1 MLGFGLGL
9 ESELGSICKTFG
21 EPDPHGSG
29 SPKVF
34 SHDGASKEDGLDA
47 LLSSVTVVTLS
58 EMGDKTQLLA
68 LALAS
73 KFRRPW
79 LVMTGI
85 LIATLLNHALAAGA
99 GALVAAYLTPSVL
112 GWILAIS
119 FLAFAVWT
127 LKPDELDEEGPDRGW
142 GPLMTTIVLF
152 FLAEMGDKTQ
162 LATVALGAKY
172 AATAW
177 VIAGT
182 TLGMLIADGIAVAVG
197 DKLGERVPLNLLRYV
212 AAGLFALLGMLTL
225 IGLLFPDWV
234 PALAPGA

>member
-1 MLGFGLGL
+1 M
-9 ESELGSICKTFG
+9 E
-21 EPDPHGSG
+21 
-29 SPKVF
+29 
-34 SHDGASKEDGLDA
+34 A

-73 KFRRPW
+73 KYRRPW
-79 LVMTGI
+79 LVMVGI
-85 LIATLLNHALAAGA
+85 LIATLLNHALAAGS
-99 GALVAAYLTPSVL
+99 GALIAAYLTPTVL

-127 LKPDELDEEGPDRGW
+127 LKPDTLDSNESDRGW
-142 GPLMTTIVLF
+142 GPLATTIVLF

-162 LATVALGAKY
+162 LATVALGAKF
-172 AATAW
+172 AATTM

-182 TLGMLIADGIAVAVG
+182 TLGMLVADGIAVAIG
-197 DKLGERVPLNLLRYV
+197 DKLGERVPLDILRYV
-212 AAGLFALLGMLTL
+212 AAGLFALLGILTL
-225 IGLLFPDWV
+225 IGLLFPELV